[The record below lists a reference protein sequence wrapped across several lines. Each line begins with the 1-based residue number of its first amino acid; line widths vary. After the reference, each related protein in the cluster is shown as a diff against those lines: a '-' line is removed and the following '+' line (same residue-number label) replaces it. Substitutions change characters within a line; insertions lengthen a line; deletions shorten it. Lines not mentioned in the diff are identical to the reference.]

1 LKRFSASSLEEVS
14 IKVNRFTNINE
25 KCYEENNFNESTFY
39 VNAQNEILSIS
50 SIREMNSLK
59 PHYENKFIANE
70 KLYQNEY
77 IEQKRIIALINKN
90 ILLLRR
96 NIL

>member
-1 LKRFSASSLEEVS
+1 MKRFSASSLEEVS
-14 IKVNRFTNINE
+14 IKVNRFTNIN
-25 KCYEENNFNESTFY
+25 KNSYEENNFNESAFY
-39 VNAQNEILSIS
+39 VNTENEILSMS

-59 PHYENKFIANE
+59 PHYENKFFANE

-77 IEQKRIIALINKN
+77 IEQKRIIVLINKN